1 MSETVAPP
9 ASASRIG
16 EAFERAKAEGRI
28 ALLPFVTI
36 GYPTLEQSREV
47 IKALVEA
54 GADGLELG
62 VPFSDPLADGATV
75 QRASQVALEN
85 GVTLSDAIELVRQ
98 LRAEDGIEVPL
109 LLMGYT
115 NPFYQYGLE
124 RLATDAQAVGIDG
137 FIVPDLPVEEAE
149 EWTSALR
156 PSGRDLIFFV
166 APTSTEKRLKD
177 VSEHASG
184 FVYCVSLTG
193 VTGAREQ
200 LADDLATYIGRVREK
215 IDLPLVIGF
224 GISTPQHVA
233 EVAGLADGAIVASAL
248 INYLDTLPLE
258 EQAAGAISFTR
269 ALKAAT
275 GKPS

>member
-1 MSETVAPP
+1 MSETVTSPVATG
-9 ASASRIG
+9 RIS
-16 EAFERAKAEGRI
+16 ELFARAKAEGRI

-36 GYPTLEQSREV
+36 GYPTLAQSREV

-75 QRASQVALEN
+75 QRTSQIALEN
-85 GVTLSDAIELVRQ
+85 GVTLRDALDLVRA
-98 LRAEDGIEVPL
+98 LRTEDGIDVPL
-109 LLMGYT
+109 VLMGYT
-115 NPFYQYGLE
+115 NPFYQFGLAA
-124 RLATDAQAVGIDG
+124 LAAEAQAVGVDG
-137 FIVPDLPVEEAE
+137 FIVPDLPIEEAT
-149 EWTSALR
+149 EWTEALR
-156 PSGRDLIFFV
+156 SAGRDLVFMV

-177 VSEHASG
+177 VAEVASG
-184 FVYCVSLTG
+184 FIYCVSLVG
-193 VTGAREQ
+193 VTGAREE
-200 LADDLATYIGRVREK
+200 LADDLATYMGRVRAA
-215 IDLPLVIGF
+215 IDVPLVIGF

-233 EVAGLADGAIVASAL
+233 EVAGLADGVIVASAL

-258 EQAAGAISFTR
+258 EQVAGAISFTK